1 MRAMEAEKHHSQS
14 ETKAVVHRAEGQ
26 HGVPSGKTLDSEAI
40 KQYQNIKQNTAVP
53 TSKQQRYSGVFDTSK
68 AGKLERQRD
77 HPVLYKQSSFDNLT
91 LSRTSEQ
98 ASVTR

>member
-68 AGKLERQRD
+68 SGKVERDRQRD
-77 HPVLYKQSSFDNLT
+77 HREPPPSLYKQSSFDNLN
-91 LSRTSEQ
+91 L
-98 ASVTR
+98 TRSS